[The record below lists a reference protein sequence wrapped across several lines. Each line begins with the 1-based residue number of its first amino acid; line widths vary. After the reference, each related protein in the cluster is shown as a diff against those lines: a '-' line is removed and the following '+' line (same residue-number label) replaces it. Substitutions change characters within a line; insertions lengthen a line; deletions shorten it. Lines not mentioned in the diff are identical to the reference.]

1 MKYIKISNTAIGGVN
16 RLRLEKLG
24 LSTKRND
31 PDTIGQ
37 FGSGIK
43 YAPISAIRMGLDFV
57 FVGSDDKGE
66 YQLRYKV
73 VDEEGINSIV
83 YDYGD
88 YQKPSS
94 FTVDAGSLSWDSEWQ
109 IYREIVSN
117 AMDEGDWTREIV
129 DNVENDKNSF
139 AIYISASPK
148 MIDVYND
155 HDKYFCTNREVFY
168 YCDRTDVKFLQKHDS
183 SERLYNKG
191 VLCHTEEIQFP
202 SLFDYNFLNGDLN
215 EDRSFKYVSTE
226 RLKIAKAIAW
236 TKNKELIKEILEEA
250 FETNIWEFNFIS
262 DLHWNYVTPSSSW
275 KLQFHKMYGENAII
289 VSPEQSLIQG
299 LSSLIKAKGM
309 KAKYCT
315 SNAMFSFLKEC
326 EIATCEDLIDEK
338 YEYITDD
345 DLTKYPKLI
354 EAIKIASHFEPGLL
368 NMPKPVI
375 VFDTQDDEVMLGLTV
390 NVSKEIQQR
399 QIMIAKHHAEGSSVR
414 ELVGTIIHEYDH
426 YSSGLGDSMYREFRS
441 LADSRISK
449 LMLSMY
455 KETPAY
461 IHNGIIKIKLKDLPM
476 FSSVDFIIQ
485 PVEKTSWHLARIGKL
500 TFKLNI
506 GDEKISLSGVAMPD
520 KTGEELEINIGHN
533 GTISRLD

>member
-129 DNVENDKNSF
+129 DNIENDKNSF

-250 FETNIWEFNFIS
+250 FETDIWEFNFIS

-275 KLQFHKMYGENAII
+275 KLQFHKMYGENAVI

>member
-250 FETNIWEFNFIS
+250 FETDIWEFNFIS

-375 VFDTQDDEVMLGLTV
+375 VFDTQEDEVMLGLTV

>member
-250 FETNIWEFNFIS
+250 FETDIWEFNFIS

-368 NMPKPVI
+368 NMSKPVI

>member
-250 FETNIWEFNFIS
+250 FETDIWEFNFIS

>member
-1 MKYIKISNTAIGGVN
+1 
-16 RLRLEKLG
+16 
-24 LSTKRND
+24 
-31 PDTIGQ
+31 
-37 FGSGIK
+37 
-43 YAPISAIRMGLDFV
+43 
-57 FVGSDDKGE
+57 
-66 YQLRYKV
+66 
-73 VDEEGINSIV
+73 
-83 YDYGD
+83 
-88 YQKPSS
+88 
-94 FTVDAGSLSWDSEWQ
+94 
-109 IYREIVSN
+109 
-117 AMDEGDWTREIV
+117 MDEGDWTREIV

-250 FETNIWEFNFIS
+250 FETDIWEFNFIS